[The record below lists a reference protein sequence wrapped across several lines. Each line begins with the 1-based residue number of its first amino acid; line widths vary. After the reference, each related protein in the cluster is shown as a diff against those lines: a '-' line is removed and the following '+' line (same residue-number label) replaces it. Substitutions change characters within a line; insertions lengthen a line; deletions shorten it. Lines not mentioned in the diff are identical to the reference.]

1 MLWLVACFA
10 LMAEVE
16 SQAEVAASS
25 TAVIVVVGE
34 PGEAKYGEMFT
45 EWAARWKE
53 ASTKAKSRHVEIGLA
68 ERTEGAKT
76 DRELLFETLASLTE
90 EPPETIWLVLI
101 GHGTFDGKKAKF
113 NLRGTDITSAELAEQ
128 LQPISARTAIVNCAS
143 ASGPFVSAIAGPNRV
158 VVTATQSG
166 YEYNF
171 ARFGDYLSRTIGD
184 ASGDLDKDGH
194 TSLLEAWLA
203 AAKQTQ
209 QYYESE
215 SQLATEHSLLDDN
228 GDGKGTPFDWFRGIH
243 ITKTAKDG
251 TLPDGTFANQF
262 ILVPGE
268 DATILSDV
276 LREKRDELERQLAE
290 LRQQRQ
296 DYSEE
301 DYLKRLEE
309 ILIPLAKLYESADE
323 SATQPTESDPASKEE
338 TAGEGDSETKGD
350 EEES

>member
-1 MLWLVACFA
+1 MMWLAACFA
-10 LMAEVE
+10 LLAQVDAPET
-16 SQAEVAASS
+16 QPDAA
-25 TAVIVVVGE
+25 TAVVVVVGE
-34 PGEAKYGEMFT
+34 PGEAKYGEMFAQ
-45 EWAARWKE
+45 WAARWKE
-53 ASTKAKSRHVEIGLA
+53 AAAKSESRYIEIGLSA
-68 ERTEGAKT
+68 GEAADKS
-76 DRELLFETLASLTE
+76 DREILRETLAALTE
-90 EPPETIWLVLI
+90 EPPETLWLVFI

-113 NLRGTDITSAELAEQ
+113 NLRGADITAEELAEQ
-128 LQPISARTAIVNCAS
+128 LQPISTRTAVVNCAS
-143 ASGPFVSAIAGPNRV
+143 ASGAFVSKIAGANRV
-158 VVTATQSG
+158 IVTATQSG

-209 QYYESE
+209 QYYEAE

-262 ILVPGE
+262 ILVPGK
-268 DATILSDV
+268 DATV
-276 LREKRDELERQLAE
+276 LTEELRRQRDERERQLAE
-290 LRQQRQ
+290 LRQHKGEL
-296 DYSEE
+296 SEE

-309 ILIPLAKLYESADE
+309 ILIPLAQLYESADTPE
-323 SATQPTESDPASKEE
+323 EPAEDQPPAAEDAKKS
-338 TAGEGDSETKGD
+338 
-350 EEES
+350 